1 MTSLPVLH
9 DNPRVRHGL
18 IASGDVFVA
27 DPAVVAHIK
36 GLYPDVLAV
45 DMESAAIAHTCHLL
59 NTPFFCIRVVSD
71 TPGEADN
78 MTQYDDFWEAAPR
91 HSFEIISSILNSL

>member
-1 MTSLPVLH
+1 M
-9 DNPRVRHGL
+9 
-18 IASGDVFVA
+18 FVA